1 MQQYFELFP
10 NAINLII
17 VIDNRSLFFL
27 VFEFDPPHKNI
38 VKIHEDW
45 LAEGKDWCKKNLD
58 LHEWA
63 VEGNVEPYYCHFS
76 FEHKQDAN
84 NFLIFSKFF
93 K

>member
-1 MQQYFELFP
+1 MIFSMTPQEIFEHKLKWK
-10 NAINLII
+10 N
-17 VIDNRSLFFL
+17 
-27 VFEFDPPHKNI
+27 KNI

-45 LAEGKDWCKKNLD
+45 LAEGKDWCKKNLG

-76 FEHKQDAN
+76 FEHKQDAD